1 MTDPQP
7 FRTGPV
13 DETPPAEP
21 VVEPGAAPASAPSAA
36 PPVDAT
42 AAPAPEADPASAPPP
57 RTRRPA
63 PRALLGALS
72 LVFALATIVCVIVG
86 VELANALH
94 AIEAAVVAVLGVAT
108 SLAAVVL
115 GVIALVRGRGRLL
128 GIAGIVLGILVN
140 PLVLTYGLAYLGG
153 L

>member
-21 VVEPGAAPASAPSAA
+21 AVDPGAASASAPSSE
-36 PPVDAT
+36 PPGDAT
-42 AAPAPEADPASAPPP
+42 AAPAADPASAPPP
-57 RTRRPA
+57 RARRPV